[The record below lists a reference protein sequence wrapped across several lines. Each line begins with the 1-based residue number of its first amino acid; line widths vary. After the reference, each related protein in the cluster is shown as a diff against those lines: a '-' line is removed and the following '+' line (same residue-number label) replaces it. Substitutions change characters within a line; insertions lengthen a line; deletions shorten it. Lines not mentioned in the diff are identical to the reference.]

1 MALPGSNA
9 AGPAIGIAYS
19 GYTPRFLAEHPDAVD
34 YVEVPFEL
42 LRHDPSVLDVRALAP
57 IVLHCASLSV
67 AGAVP
72 PAEETIEAVRG
83 WIERTATDWLGE
95 HLSFITASREAAG
108 LNADEYAPGEPY
120 NIGYT
125 VCPPLNEET
134 IERVLRSVALAEERF
149 PVQTILENP
158 PVYFPVPGSTM
169 TQVELVSELCARS
182 PVGLLLDLAH
192 FYITSQ
198 TMRFD
203 PCEALES
210 YPLER
215 VVEVHVSGVETEAG
229 GHWDNHA
236 RRAPDVEFEMLAIVL
251 ARASPRAITL
261 EYNWSS
267 RFPASVLLDE
277 IDRTRATVAAA

>member
-1 MALPGSNA
+1 VTFPGGNGSE
-9 AGPAIGIAYS
+9 PAIGIAYS
-19 GYTPRFLAEHPDAVD
+19 GSTPRFLAEHGEAID

-42 LRHDPSVLDVRALAP
+42 LRHDSSVSEVRAVKP

-67 AGAVP
+67 AGSVP
-72 PAEETIEAVRG
+72 PTEQTIEAVSG
-83 WIERTATDWLGE
+83 WIERTQTEWLGE

-108 LNADEYAPGEPY
+108 PIADEYAPGEPY

-125 VCPPLNEET
+125 VCPPMNGAT
-134 IERVLRSVALAEERF
+134 VDRVLSSIALAEERF
-149 PVQTILENP
+149 PVPMILENP

-169 TQVELVSELCARS
+169 TQVEFVSEICARS

-198 TMRFD
+198 TMGFD
-203 PCEALES
+203 PCGVLES

-215 VVEVHVSGVETEAG
+215 VVEVHLSGVETEGG

-236 RRAPDVEFEMLAIVL
+236 KRAPDIEFEMLGIAL
-251 ARASPRAITL
+251 ARSDARAVTL

-267 RFPASVLLDE
+267 RFPASVLLEE
-277 IDRTRATVAAA
+277 IDRTRAAVPA